1 MPTGKEREILA
12 VLEDVRP
19 MLRLHA
25 GGVEFV
31 GFNAA
36 TGVVSVRLQGTCRGC
51 VLADLTL
58 KSGIEALMKERV
70 EGVTSVEAVQEEAAV

>member
-1 MPTGKEREILA
+1 MPTEKEQKILTI
-12 VLEDVRP
+12 LEEVRP
-19 MLRLHA
+19 LLRLHA

-31 GFNAA
+31 GVDSA
-36 TGVVSVRLQGTCRGC
+36 TGVVRVRLQGTCRGC

-70 EGVTSVEAVQEEAAV
+70 EGVTAVEAVQEEAAV